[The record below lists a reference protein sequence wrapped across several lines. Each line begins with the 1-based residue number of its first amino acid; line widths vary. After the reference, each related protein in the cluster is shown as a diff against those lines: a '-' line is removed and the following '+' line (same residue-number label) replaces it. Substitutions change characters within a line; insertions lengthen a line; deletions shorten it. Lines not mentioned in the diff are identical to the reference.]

1 MLRTVDL
8 AKFVAGTEA
17 DVPLM
22 GSDIVFVPKST
33 IAEVDLFVEQFIT
46 RVLPFERNFNYT
58 LGSQTTTTTSP

>member
-1 MLRTVDL
+1 M
-8 AKFVAGTEA
+8 
-17 DVPLM
+17 
-22 GSDIVFVPKST
+22 FVPKST